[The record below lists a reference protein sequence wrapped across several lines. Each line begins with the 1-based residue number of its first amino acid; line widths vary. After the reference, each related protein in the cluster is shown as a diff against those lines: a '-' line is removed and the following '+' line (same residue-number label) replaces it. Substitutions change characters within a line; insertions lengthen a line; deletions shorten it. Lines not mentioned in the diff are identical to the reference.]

1 MGNWKKNRTKLNV
14 TTSVTR
20 NDITVIKQVFDI
32 LYKIFGAFLNYKSFS
47 KEIVVFYLNINLQY
61 NNTELTNNNNNKRI
75 LWNSLIKK
83 IERMFTTF
91 HCHLKPP
98 YYDETQ

>member
-1 MGNWKKNRTKLNV
+1 M
-14 TTSVTR
+14 TR

-32 LYKIFGAFLNYKSFS
+32 LYQIFGVFFNYKSN
-47 KEIVVFYLNINLQY
+47 EIIVFYLNINLQY
-61 NNTELTNNNNNKRI
+61 NNTELTNNNNDKRI
-75 LWNSLIKK
+75 LWNSLIEK

-91 HCHLKPP
+91 HCHFKPP